1 MKCLD
6 RRITICTVTIRV
18 VIPHASTIAATQRPQ
33 RKRPLIIHDV
43 LAFNPPTYTKRVAL
57 PYLPPTRKQRKRGEA
72 VRGKGESEAICKHA
86 CLVASPFPIDFPTR
100 AIQIETEREKV
111 MMSSTRTH
119 RSHTHRSCM
128 CTSLIQDRPMSS
140 SAQLSSIF
148 PHTSFLPRS
157 QVLCE

>member
-1 MKCLD
+1 M
-6 RRITICTVTIRV
+6 

-57 PYLPPTRKQRKRGEA
+57 PYLPPTRKKEKKGVKPAAREGMGK
-72 VRGKGESEAICKHA
+72 KGESEAICKHA
-86 CLVASPFPIDFPTR
+86 CLVASPFPIDFPHS
-100 AIQIETEREKV
+100 AMQIEIEREKV

-119 RSHTHRSCM
+119 RSHTHRSRM

-148 PHTSFLPRS
+148 HTHHSSRDRRFFVS
-157 QVLCE
+157 CIV